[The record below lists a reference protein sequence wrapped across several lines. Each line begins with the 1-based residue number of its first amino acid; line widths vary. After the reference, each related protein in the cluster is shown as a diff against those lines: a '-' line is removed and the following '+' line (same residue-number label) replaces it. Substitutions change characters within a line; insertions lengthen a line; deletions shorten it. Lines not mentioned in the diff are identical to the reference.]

1 MVPFEKNEEIGKT
14 FGRLRVLEVILTTD
28 ANLEVVSKL
37 VDLILVTNSEHLLV
51 LIFLVR
57 VVPFEFGEFL
67 RLLGSL
73 EQVDVNLLSFLHEL
87 TGTVDGIIIK
97 GSVIGKSSLGDGL
110 HVEHVLS
117 TLLVS
122 LVNEEHVLE
131 LLDADIPRVVGLG
144 RAHNGGS
151 SLIGDEDVGLLVS
164 GELLDDLILKDGS
177 LGPGSLLL
185 RDFLGS
191 EDVGLLVFHV
201 ELVDLTCFLKDT
213 ELTWGQGGKFVLSL
227 LGELN
232 ENGPLGFDLIGWLS
246 ETSALEA
253 TRMETRVTGLVG
265 ALGLLLPLLSLTSH
279 LRSLMGLLQ
288 GGTILLVLSDEL
300 ALMDV
305 LGVGVVSATTV
316 LILLVV
322 SALLLLDDAELG
334 VFLGGDQVGLGGG
347 TSLLL
352 LLHDGL
358 SGRDKGSVGCGCEV
372 TESAH
377 LLLLVVRL
385 EQLAIELVFE
395 VKGVSLGSEVLAL
408 EVEAKTAQI
417 EICAQKLIH
426 LNCVN

>member
-57 VVPFEFGEFL
+57 VVSFEFGELL

-117 TLLVS
+117 TLFVS

-191 EDVGLLVFHV
+191 EDVGFLVFHV

-213 ELTWGQGGKFVLSL
+213 ELTRGQGGKFVLSL

-288 GGTILLVLSDEL
+288 RGTILLVLSNKL

-334 VFLGGDQVGLGGG
+334 VFLCGDQVGLGGG

-372 TESAH
+372 TQSAH

-395 VKGVSLGSEVLAL
+395 VKGVSLGTEVLAL